1 MRHQYFRWGWGRRS
15 AGRGSGWVGGQN
27 WVKFGQRSRW
37 MPSNILFMSFDCK
50 VTEFKWIITNKYK
63 SPTYVRRSK
72 NNSIPWMIWC
82 VCVCAIAIIRLI
94 HTDLRHLK
102 FARYAIRDEFY
113 NAPLL
118 FKRFSNPTLIYFIKN
133 EEYEGEFF

>member
-1 MRHQYFRWGWGRRS
+1 
-15 AGRGSGWVGGQN
+15 
-27 WVKFGQRSRW
+27 
-37 MPSNILFMSFDCK
+37 MPSNILFMSFDFK
-50 VTEFKWIITNKYK
+50 ETEFKWIITNKYK

-133 EEYEGEFF
+133 EDLRIFLVTKFCLNMRKSQK

>member
-1 MRHQYFRWGWGRRS
+1 
-15 AGRGSGWVGGQN
+15 
-27 WVKFGQRSRW
+27 

-50 VTEFKWIITNKYK
+50 ETKFKWIITNKYK

-94 HTDLRHLK
+94 HTELRHSK
-102 FARYAIRDEFY
+102 FARYAIRAEFFTSHRY
-113 NAPLL
+113 
-118 FKRFSNPTLIYFIKN
+118 FSKKFFLNPRLTCLIKN
-133 EEYEGEFF
+133 GESIK